1 MAASFPSNADSAQL
15 ATDGYSEVILLTDH
29 ADIGS
34 NFSATGGDSDF
45 TYSGKSYH
53 EFLSDGT
60 LTFSSGGTFDVL
72 LVGGG
77 GGGGENNAGGGA
89 GGEVV
94 IGTGLTLSSGG
105 TITVTV
111 GAGGAGATVDTALG
125 INGGASSIA
134 ATGLTTITAKSGQGG
149 EGRKATVANDD
160 TGSNS
165 GGAADGWEA
174 NDGTASTGNSASSYT
189 NENGGSYTVHGGNTG
204 GNGSNG
210 VVSPGYR
217 GGGGGAGAGG
227 DGESQTAAE
236 DGDGGVG
243 VQVTGWG
250 STDYY
255 YGGGGGSSN
264 YQIQGGDGGIGG
276 GGGGAA
282 NAGGSSVGIG
292 GGSARNSGA
301 NGTGVSTSSAG
312 GAGGDN
318 TGGGGGAGAFSTGN
332 GGAGGSGIVVIRYTP
347 TTLPAPPSTTF
358 TIPAGVDSVS
368 IVAIGPGG
376 GSGGSN
382 QTNAGGGGGGGGLA
396 WINGVAVSE
405 GSTITLT
412 GGTRGI
418 GADSG
423 GADGDSGTA
432 AVVAIS
438 YVGPV
443 DYSAVNLNPFN
454 DVIISSDSAAGILYA
469 RSETDS
475 AITSAFGQL
484 DSAPETGLSARLR
497 LNIYDNFVNT
507 IILDSDI
514 NANTRN
520 KYSATDLPLSYPSWS
535 GGAAEGMNDSDA
547 YPNLY
552 VDSNLYENEDTV
564 LGKLDSAPE
573 PGIGRLTLFGIFE
586 NQIGTALQATISN
599 SPYLDSNGN
608 STIGPTDPND
618 VRGYGP
624 TGDQGS
630 VEVIVR
636 SRAGDTISSV

>member
-1 MAASFPSNADSAQL
+1 MAVSFPSNADSAQL

-29 ADIGS
+29 ADIG
-34 NFSATGGDSDF
+34 NTFSATGGDSDF

-77 GGGGENNAGGGA
+77 GGGGDNNAGGGA

-111 GAGGAGATVDTALG
+111 GDGGAGATADTALG

-149 EGRKATVANDD
+149 ESRKATVSNDD

-165 GGAADGWEA
+165 GGAADGFEA

-210 VVSPGYR
+210 VVSPSFR

-227 DGESQTAAE
+227 DGESQTATE

-250 STDYY
+250 PTDYY

-276 GGGGAA
+276 GGGGSASGGGAA
-282 NAGGSSVGIG
+282 AVGIG

-301 NGTGVSTSSAG
+301 NGTGTSTSSAG

-318 TGGGGGAGAFSTGN
+318 TGGGGGGGAFSTGN

-347 TTLPAPPSTTF
+347 ITSPPLPSTTF

-382 QTNAGGGGGGGGLA
+382 GTNAGGGGGGGGLS
-396 WINGVAVSE
+396 WINSVAVSE

-418 GADSG
+418 GGDSG
-423 GADGDSGTA
+423 GANGDSGTA
-432 AVVAIS
+432 STVSLSYLGPIS
-438 YVGPV
+438 YSGV
-443 DYSAVNLNPFN
+443 DINPFN
-454 DVIISSDSAAGILYA
+454 DVLLTGDSATGILTA
-469 RSETDS
+469 RSNRGTDS
-475 AITSAFGQL
+475 DVVSSFGQL
-484 DSAPETGLSARLR
+484 DSLSLGSINT
-497 LNIYDNFVNT
+497 LFDVYNNSVNFFNLDFNINGTTSF
-507 IILDSDI
+507 DS
-514 NANTRN
+514 
-520 KYSATDLPLSYPSWS
+520 SALPLSYPSWS
-535 GGAAEGMNDSDA
+535 GAGTKSGGMADSDA
-547 YPNLY
+547 YPGTYLGSSY
-552 VDSNLYENEDTV
+552 DNEDVV
-564 LGKLDSAPE
+564 LGTLDSISI
-573 PGIGRLTLFGIFE
+573 GSGRLTVFGVFT
-586 NQIGTALQATISN
+586 NSIGTALQSTITN
-599 SPYLDSNGN
+599 SPYIDSNGN
-608 STIGPTDPND
+608 STVGATDPND

-624 TGDQGS
+624 GGDELKQ
-630 VEVIVR
+630 VIIR
-636 SRAGDTISSV
+636 SRAGDTIAPV